1 MDTCCRNLVANNN
14 VFWDMF
20 TNVLNFVFPFS
31 QLASLRMK
39 HSRRMPLKG
48 QVLTATAVVGPFSGP
63 QTTYHLWSC

>member
-1 MDTCCRNLVANNN
+1 MQKLDDKCFTTQVQAML
-14 VFWDMF
+14 F